1 MLVKKVFFREL
12 VSNASKIFIVLVFI
26 LPITELFK
34 LLDQAASGNIPTITL
49 VTMMIYG
56 TIASF
61 PMILTIA
68 CFLTVVITMN
78 RYCKDQE
85 FAIWLVS
92 GLSPFYWLKQISW
105 FSLPMAIICA
115 ASTMYITPWATGKS
129 QEYANFLSKQQ
140 AARVI
145 SPGLFREN
153 GDGTQVFYVEHYSLT
168 PSLAKRI
175 FIQYKMPSD
184 PTTYNL
190 TAEAGR
196 IDNESGIFSISLDNV
211 SRYAVENTEES
222 NVVVHIKE
230 LKASIEQDYKPLD
243 KGQLHIPTSSALELW
258 RDNSTHAKAELSWR
272 ISIALMMFVMCF
284 IAVPISIQVGRKQNN
299 LVFIL
304 TPIIYAIYENFILT
318 INGYINNG
326 SIPSAAYILIVHFM
340 MLAVAVLL
348 TYIKTFPK
356 GYLFSKNKK

>member
-68 CFLTVVITMN
+68 CFLTVVITIN

-85 FAIWLVS
+85 FSIWLAS
-92 GLSPFYWLKQISW
+92 GLSPFYWLRQVCW

-115 ASTMYITPWATGKS
+115 ASTMYVTPWATGKS

-140 AARVI
+140 AAMAI
-145 SPGLFREN
+145 SPGLFKEAD
-153 GDGTQVFYVEHYSLT
+153 DGRQVFYIEHYSLA

-175 FIQYKMPSD
+175 FMQYQDKTSPIV
-184 PTTYNL
+184 YNI
-190 TAEAGR
+190 TAEAGK
-196 IDNESGIFSISLDNV
+196 IDSENGLLSIALENGN
-211 SRYAVENTEES
+211 RYELGNTQDT
-222 NVVVHIKE
+222 NTVLHFKE
-230 LKASIEQDYKPLD
+230 LKATVAQQYTPLD
-243 KGQLHIPTSSALELW
+243 KNRVEIPTSSVQQLW
-258 RDNSTHAKAELSWR
+258 NNNSNNAKSELSWR

-304 TPIIYAIYENFILT
+304 TPIIYAVYENFILSL
-318 INGYINNG
+318 NGYINDG
-326 SIPSAAYILIVHFM
+326 TIPSMGYIFIVHAIM
-340 MLAVAVLL
+340 MGFAVLM
-348 TYIKTFPK
+348 TYIKTFPQ